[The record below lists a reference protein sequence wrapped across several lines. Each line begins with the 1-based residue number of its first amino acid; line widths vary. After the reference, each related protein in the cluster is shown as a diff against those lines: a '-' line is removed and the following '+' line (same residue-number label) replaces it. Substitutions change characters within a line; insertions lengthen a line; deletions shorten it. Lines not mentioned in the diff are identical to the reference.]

1 MEVQTCAF
9 ESPAITNSDYYYGQ
23 INIGSVI
30 MCFLI
35 IYSTA
40 LSIVLS
46 VKQLIQVI
54 KEEQLIMEME
64 EEEVDVQTQVTKEEE
79 EVIVKEVV
87 KVDVQ
92 SQVNKE
98 EEEKER
104 QEKEQKREQKKE
116 EELLLANYNAKER
129 ALALQAAYDEQ
140 LNALIKKKLMKL
152 ETQVNFN
159 SSYNALYVSHY
170 GNVLTTKQHLSN
182 IIITHIQETSTRDI
196 KKLDEEIITMA
207 KKAGLFGENSD
218 LLKDIEK
225 IPDSTFVAEYKYIVS
240 IM

>member
-9 ESPAITNSDYYYGQ
+9 ESPVITKSDYYYGK

-54 KEEQLIMEME
+54 KEEELIMEME
-64 EEEVDVQTQVTKEEE
+64 EEDKVDVQTQVTKEEE

-92 SQVNKE
+92 TQVNKE
-98 EEEKER
+98 EEEK
-104 QEKEQKREQKKE
+104 KRKRT
-116 EELLLANYNAKER
+116 KER
-129 ALALQAAYDEQ
+129 TKERRRIVTCQ
-140 LNALIKKKLMKL
+140 L
-152 ETQVNFN
+152 
-159 SSYNALYVSHY
+159 
-170 GNVLTTKQHLSN
+170 
-182 IIITHIQETSTRDI
+182 
-196 KKLDEEIITMA
+196 
-207 KKAGLFGENSD
+207 
-218 LLKDIEK
+218 
-225 IPDSTFVAEYKYIVS
+225 
-240 IM
+240 

>member
-9 ESPAITNSDYYYGQ
+9 ESPTINNSNHYYGK

-54 KEEQLIMEME
+54 KEEELIMEME
-64 EEEVDVQTQVTKEEE
+64 EEEEEEEEKVDVQTQVTKEEE

-92 SQVNKE
+92 TQVNKE

-104 QEKEQKREQKKE
+104 KEKEQKREQKKE

-129 ALALQAAYDEQ
+129 ALALQAAYDERAKLAFEKWQNVSCQ
-140 LNALIKKKLMKL
+140 LHTIQKNGRGGWDYCAFLTRIREEHLETNEKLTRVEAFNALKKTNLLGELPKAHEFAHL
-152 ETQVNFN
+152 FN
-159 SSYNALYVSHY
+159 S
-170 GNVLTTKQHLSN
+170 
-182 IIITHIQETSTRDI
+182 
-196 KKLDEEIITMA
+196 
-207 KKAGLFGENSD
+207 
-218 LLKDIEK
+218 
-225 IPDSTFVAEYKYIVS
+225 
-240 IM
+240 

>member
-64 EEEVDVQTQVTKEEE
+64 EEEEDKVDVQTQVTKEA
-79 EVIVKEVV
+79 VKEVV

-92 SQVNKE
+92 TQVNKE

-104 QEKEQKREQKKE
+104 KEKEQKREQKKE

-129 ALALQAAYDEQ
+129 ALALQAAYDERAKLAFEKWQNVSGQ
-140 LNALIKKKLMKL
+140 LHTIQKNGRGGGDYCAFLTRIREEHLETNEKLTRVEAFNALKKTNLLGELPKAHEFAHL
-152 ETQVNFN
+152 FN
-159 SSYNALYVSHY
+159 S
-170 GNVLTTKQHLSN
+170 
-182 IIITHIQETSTRDI
+182 
-196 KKLDEEIITMA
+196 
-207 KKAGLFGENSD
+207 
-218 LLKDIEK
+218 
-225 IPDSTFVAEYKYIVS
+225 
-240 IM
+240 

>member
-9 ESPAITNSDYYYGQ
+9 ESPAITKSDYYYGK

-64 EEEVDVQTQVTKEEE
+64 EEEEDKVDVQTQVTKEE
-79 EVIVKEVV
+79 IVKEIV

-92 SQVNKE
+92 TQVNS
-98 EEEKER
+98 
-104 QEKEQKREQKKE
+104 E

-129 ALALQAAYDEQ
+129 ALALQAAYEEQ

-152 ETQVNFN
+152 ETQRNF
-159 SSYNALYVSHY
+159 SSSFNALYVNNY
-170 GNVLTTKQHLSN
+170 TDLLTTKQSLSN
-182 IIITHIQETSTRDI
+182 IIITHMQETLITDI
-196 KKLDEEIITMA
+196 KKLDKEIVIMA
-207 KKAGLFGENSD
+207 KKVGLFGENSD

>member
-92 SQVNKE
+92 TQVNKE

-104 QEKEQKREQKKE
+104 KEKEQKREQKKE

-152 ETQVNFN
+152 ETQVNFAN
-159 SSYNALYVSHY
+159 SYNPLYVSHY
-170 GNVLTTKQHLSN
+170 GNVLTTKQSLSN
-182 IIITHIQETSTRDI
+182 IIITHIQETLITDI
-196 KKLDEEIITMA
+196 KKLDKEIVIMA
-207 KKAGLFGENSD
+207 KKVGLFGENSD
-218 LLKDIEK
+218 LLKEIEK
-225 IPDSTFVAEYKYIVS
+225 LPDSTFVAEYKYIVS